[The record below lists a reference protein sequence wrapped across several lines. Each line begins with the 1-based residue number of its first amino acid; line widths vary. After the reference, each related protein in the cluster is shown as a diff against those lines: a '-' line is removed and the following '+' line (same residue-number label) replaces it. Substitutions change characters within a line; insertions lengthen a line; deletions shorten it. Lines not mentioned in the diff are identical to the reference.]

1 MRISRILVGGAATV
15 AAVGLMAGPAVAA
28 PSADTVVT
36 FDITAGTLDITAPP
50 TASLPD
56 GVSGGTITGQIGPVT
71 VTDGRSSAT
80 PTWSVNVTSTDFTSG
95 GGGTGLTIPA
105 GDVDYWSGAA
115 TATTGDG
122 TFTPGQATALLAV
135 PLDNTTPITAFSHSG
150 GTGDNSATWNPTLI
164 VNVPLSAIAGT
175 YSGTVTHSFA

>member
-1 MRISRILVGGAATV
+1 M
-15 AAVGLMAGPAVAA
+15 
-28 PSADTVVT
+28 
-36 FDITAGTLDITAPP
+36 
-50 TASLPD
+50 
-56 GVSGGTITGQIGPVT
+56 
-71 VTDGRSSAT
+71 
-80 PTWSVNVTSTDFTSG
+80 TSTDFTSG

-150 GTGDNSATWNPTLI
+150 GTGRKLGHLEPDADRQRAVERDRRHLQRNGDPFVRLTATRRSVGGRWRCCSSL
-164 VNVPLSAIAGT
+164 A
-175 YSGTVTHSFA
+175 